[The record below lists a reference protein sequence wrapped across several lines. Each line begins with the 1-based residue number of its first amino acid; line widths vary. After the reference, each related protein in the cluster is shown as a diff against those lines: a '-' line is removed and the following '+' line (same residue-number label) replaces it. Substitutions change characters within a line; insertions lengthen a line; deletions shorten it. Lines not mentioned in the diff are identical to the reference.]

1 MKIVVA
7 CGMLAFLILSSSLK
21 NSDNQAATA
30 KEYAQFEGVWR
41 FALVEVEGAKQPE
54 MPFETNKIIFISA
67 ERRYIVIQGTK
78 ITRGVFHLDPSKT
91 PKQIDCTVTDS
102 QDKSRTYF
110 GIYELEGDTYK
121 FCGSFRPSSERP
133 AKLLSEPKNGT
144 IFEVFKRA
152 NQSVKDALIELDRK

>member
-7 CGMLAFLILSSSLK
+7 WGMLAFLVFTSSLRS
-21 NSDNQAATA
+21 SDNQAAIA

-67 ERRYIVIQGTK
+67 ERRYIVVQGTK
-78 ITRGVFHLDPSKT
+78 ITRGVFQLDPTKT
-91 PKQIDCTVTDS
+91 PKQIDCTVTES

-110 GIYELEGDTYK
+110 GIYELEDDTYK
-121 FCGSFRPSSERP
+121 FCGSFRPSTERP
-133 AKLLSEPKNGT
+133 AELVSKPGSGT
-144 IFEVFKRA
+144 VFEVFKRA